1 MRRYRAILI
10 AGGVL
15 VAAALAT
22 ISVCADGG
30 AMGGAYRTCD
40 CRGWEWPLYDRTASD
55 GPRRTLCVGFVRSR
69 QCHQSRGGPEIP
81 CARTRM

>member
-10 AGGVL
+10 VCGVL
-15 VAAALAT
+15 FAVAVVT
-22 ISVCADGG
+22 VSICADGG

-40 CRGWEWPLYDRTASD
+40 CRGWEWQLYDRMPVD
-55 GPRRTLCVGFVRSR
+55 GPRRTLCIGFVRSR

-81 CARTRM
+81 CARARQ